1 MSELKESKEQFCF
14 VRDDSAHWYLLPL
27 RFKEDFNKF
36 KEEENEEMME
46 KFSGYLLGS
55 IITICINRSIA
66 HERNKKKLRRK
77 PCNRNKYYKNEFILS
92 KK

>member
-55 IITICINRSIA
+55 SITNISFSDPTDEKGNS
-66 HERNKKKLRRK
+66 LV
-77 PCNRNKYYKNEFILS
+77 S
-92 KK
+92 KFSAQ